1 MTMIEAALKYYEK
14 GMSVF
19 PVNPNTKKPLVEWK
33 KYQTERPTIEQ
44 VHAWFD
50 RTSNGIAIVTGKIS
64 DTFVVDFD
72 RYKPGFS
79 EEIALQ
85 LIPDSIHAPTVK
97 TMNNGQHM
105 YFRNPEINASIMA
118 GIAPGIDYRGEGG
131 YVVAPP
137 SKSITGA
144 EYTWVV
150 SLDECERPVLPN
162 SFKEALLNKDKVQ
175 NILRARVANGMPNDE
190 NCRQLSSLS
199 SNVVNLFNQGTRDQD
214 LFHIANLLVKAG
226 CEEHYLMKV
235 LEILALNCNPPF
247 PLNEARIKIQS
258 AIQRAG
264 RRGGN
269 LAADVREWVLSSSGV
284 FLSSDVVNCLHLSSR
299 DDQKN
304 VSKALERLRAEG
316 LIEKH
321 GNRRGQFRTLD
332 KDEEVIDYLQAST
345 APYILRMP
353 LGIHEWVA
361 IHPGNV
367 IVVAGESNAGKSAL
381 CLNIAKM
388 NCYDHQVNYMSSEM
402 QDGAELRIRLEKFGE
417 PLENWKRIK
426 FTFRTDNFP
435 DRVDPEGLNII
446 DYLDEGTDAEAY
458 KMPMRIRQ
466 IADRLKSGVVVI
478 ALQKDPNKGLGFG
491 GSGTLN
497 RSRLY
502 ITMTRQ
508 GVLTIQKAKIW
519 RNDSINPNG
528 LFCNFKLV
536 GGAKF
541 IKDGEWR
548 Q

>member
-1 MTMIEAALKYYEK
+1 MTMIEAALKYHEK

-33 KYQTERPTIEQ
+33 KYQTERPTIDQ
-44 VHAWFD
+44 LHAWFD
-50 RTSNGIAIVTGKIS
+50 RTHNGIAIVTGKIS

-79 EEIALQ
+79 EDTALK
-85 LIPDSIHAPTVK
+85 LIPDNIHAPTVQ
-97 TMNNGQHM
+97 TMNKGQHL

-118 GIAPGIDYRGEGG
+118 GVAPGVDYRGEGG

-137 SKSITGA
+137 SRSMTGA
-144 EYTWVV
+144 EYTWLV
-150 SLDECERPVLPN
+150 SLDECERPSLPD
-162 SFKEALLNKDKVQ
+162 SFKNAVINKDKYKLYIGGDD
-175 NILRARVANGMPNDE
+175 NNS
-190 NCRQLSSLS
+190 RQVSSLS
-199 SNVVNLFNQGTRDQD
+199 SSVVNLFQQGTRDQD
-214 LFHIANLLVKAG
+214 LFHIANCLIKGG
-226 CEEHYLMKV
+226 CENQITEKV

-247 PLNEARIKIQS
+247 PLNEAIIKIKS
-258 AIQRAG
+258 AIQRYE

-269 LAADVREWVLSSSGV
+269 LAADVKEWVLSSSGV
-284 FLSSDVVNCLHLSSR
+284 FLSSDVVKTLQLSSR
-299 DDQKN
+299 VDMQN
-304 VSKALERLRAEG
+304 VSKVLERLRAEG
-316 LIEKH
+316 LIEKY
-321 GNRRGQFRTLD
+321 GNKRGQFRTLD
-332 KDEEVIDYLQAST
+332 QDEEVIDYLKANT
-345 APYILRMP
+345 NPYTLRMP
-353 LGIHEWVA
+353 MGIHEWVA

-367 IVVAGESNAGKSAL
+367 IVIAGESNAGKSAM

-388 NCYDHQVNYMSSEM
+388 NCHDNPVNYMSSEM

-417 PLENWKRIK
+417 PLENWKKIK

-435 DRVDPEGLNII
+435 DRIDPEGLNVI
-446 DYLDEGTDAEAY
+446 DYLDEGTDSEAY

-466 IADRLKSGVVVI
+466 IADRLKGGVAVI

-502 ITMTRQ
+502 LTMTRQ

-519 RNDSINPNG
+519 RNDNINPNG

-536 GGAKF
+536 GGARF
-541 IKDGEWR
+541 IREGDWR

>member
-1 MTMIEAALKYYEK
+1 MRMIEAALKYHEK

-19 PVNPNTKKPLVEWK
+19 PVNPNTKKPLCEWK
-33 KYQTERPTIEQ
+33 KYQTEHPTVDQ
-44 VHAWFD
+44 LHTWFD
-50 RTSNGIAIVTGKIS
+50 RSHNGIAIVTGKIS

-79 EEIALQ
+79 EDTALK
-85 LIPDSIHAPTVK
+85 LIPDNIHAPTVQ
-97 TMNNGQHM
+97 TMNQGQHL

-118 GIAPGIDYRGEGG
+118 GVAPGIDYRGEGG

-137 SKSITGA
+137 SRSTTGA
-144 EYTWVV
+144 AYTWVV
-150 SLDECERPVLPN
+150 SLDECERPSLPD
-162 SFKEALLNKDKVQ
+162 SFKNAVINKDKYKLYIGDDDNPSHQV
-175 NILRARVANGMPNDE
+175 
-190 NCRQLSSLS
+190 SSLS
-199 SNVVNLFNQGTRDQD
+199 SNVINLFKQGTRDQD
-214 LFHIANLLVKAG
+214 LFHVANCLFKGG
-226 CEEHYLMKV
+226 CEVAVIEKV

-247 PLNEARIKIQS
+247 PLKEVESKIKS
-258 AIQRAG
+258 AMQRAG
-264 RRGGN
+264 RREGN
-269 LAADVREWVLSSSGV
+269 LTAEIREWVLSSSGI
-284 FLSSDVVNCLHLSSR
+284 FLSSDVTKCHHLSSR
-299 DDQKN
+299 SELQQ
-304 VSKALERLRAEG
+304 VSNILNRLVDEG

-321 GNRRGQFRTLD
+321 GKKRGQFRTLD
-332 KDEEVIDYLQAST
+332 QNEEPIDYLKADTS
-345 APYILRMP
+345 PYTLRMP
-353 LGIHEWVA
+353 MGIHEWVA

-367 IVVAGESNAGKSAL
+367 IVIAGESNAGKSAM
-381 CLNIAKM
+381 CLNVAKM
-388 NCYDHQVNYMSSEM
+388 NCHDNPVNYMSSEM

-417 PLENWKRIK
+417 PLGNWKKIK

-435 DRVDPEGLNII
+435 DRIDPDGLNII

-466 IADRLKSGVVVI
+466 IADRLKGGVAVI

-502 ITMTRQ
+502 LTMTRQ

-519 RNDSINPNG
+519 RNDNINPNG

-541 IKDGEWR
+541 IKDGEWK

>member
-1 MTMIEAALKYYEK
+1 MASGEKMTMIEAALKYFEK

-79 EEIALQ
+79 EETALQ
-85 LIPDSIHAPTVK
+85 LIPDSVHAPTVK
-97 TMNNGQHM
+97 TMNDGQHM

-118 GIAPGIDYRGEGG
+118 GVAPGIDYRGEGG

-137 SKSITGA
+137 SKSMSGA
-144 EYTWVV
+144 EYRWVV
-150 SLDECERPVLPN
+150 SLDECERPPLPD
-162 SFKEALLNKDKVQ
+162 SFKNAVINKDKYKLYTRGDD
-175 NILRARVANGMPNDE
+175 NNS
-190 NCRQLSSLS
+190 RQVSSMS

-226 CEEHYLMKV
+226 CEEPYLLKV

-247 PLNEARIKIQS
+247 PINEAEIKIKS
-258 AIQRAG
+258 AIQRAE
-264 RRGGN
+264 RRSGN

-284 FLSSDVVNCLHLSSR
+284 FLSSEIVKCLHLSSR
-299 DDQKN
+299 DDEKN
-304 VSKALERLRAEG
+304 LSKILERLRKEG
-316 LIEKH
+316 LIEKN
-321 GNRRGQFRTLD
+321 GNKRGQFRTLD
-332 KDEEVIDYLQAST
+332 QNEESIDFMSANT
-345 APYILRMP
+345 APITLRLP
-353 LGIHEWVA
+353 LNIHEWVS
-361 IHPGNV
+361 IHSGNI
-367 IVVAGESNAGKSAL
+367 IVVAGESNAGKSAF
-381 CLNIAKM
+381 CLNAAKM
-388 NCYDHQVNYMSSEM
+388 NCYDHKVNYMSSEM
-402 QDGAELRIRLEKFGE
+402 QDGSELRIRLEKFGE

-435 DRVDPEGLNII
+435 DRIDPDGLNII

-466 IADRLKSGVVVI
+466 IADRLKSGVAIV

-491 GSGTLN
+491 GSGTMN

-502 ITMTRQ
+502 LTMTRQ
-508 GVLTIQKAKIW
+508 GVIKIEKGKIW
-519 RNDSINPNG
+519 RNDNVNPNG
-528 LFCNFKLV
+528 LFCRFKLV

-541 IKDGEWR
+541 IRESDWMM
-548 Q
+548 

>member
-1 MTMIEAALKYYEK
+1 MTMIEAALKYHEK

-33 KYQTERPTIEQ
+33 KYQTERPTIDQ
-44 VHAWFD
+44 LHAWFD
-50 RTSNGIAIVTGKIS
+50 RTHNGIAIVTGKIS

-79 EEIALQ
+79 EDTALK
-85 LIPDSIHAPTVK
+85 LIPDNIHAPTVQ
-97 TMNNGQHM
+97 TMNKGQHL

-118 GIAPGIDYRGEGG
+118 GVAPGVDYRGEGG

-137 SKSITGA
+137 SRSMTGA
-144 EYTWVV
+144 EYKWVV
-150 SLDECERPVLPN
+150 SLDECERPSLPD
-162 SFKEALLNKDKVQ
+162 SFKNAVINKDKYKLYIGGDDNPSHQV
-175 NILRARVANGMPNDE
+175 
-190 NCRQLSSLS
+190 SSLS
-199 SNVVNLFNQGTRDQD
+199 SNVINLFKQGTRDQD
-214 LFHIANLLVKAG
+214 LFHVANCLIKGG
-226 CEEHYLMKV
+226 CEVAVIEKV

-247 PLNEARIKIQS
+247 PLKEVESKIKS
-258 AIQRAG
+258 AMQRAG
-264 RRGGN
+264 RREGN
-269 LAADVREWVLSSSGV
+269 LTADIREWVLSSSGI
-284 FLSSDVVNCLHLSSR
+284 FLSSDVAKCHHLSSR
-299 DDQKN
+299 SELQN
-304 VSKALERLRAEG
+304 LSNILNRLRDEG

-321 GNRRGQFRTLD
+321 GNKRGQFRTLD
-332 KDEEVIDYLQAST
+332 QDEEPIDYLKADTS
-345 APYILRMP
+345 PYTLRMP
-353 LGIHEWVA
+353 MGIHEWVA

-367 IVVAGESNAGKSAL
+367 IVIAGESNAGKSAM

-388 NCYDHQVNYMSSEM
+388 NCHDNPVNYMSSEM

-417 PLENWKRIK
+417 PLENWKKIK

-435 DRVDPEGLNII
+435 DRVDPDGLNII

-466 IADRLKSGVVVI
+466 IADRLKGGVAVI

-502 ITMTRQ
+502 LTMTRQ

-519 RNDSINPNG
+519 RSDNINPNG

-541 IKDGEWR
+541 IRDGEWR

>member
-1 MTMIEAALKYYEK
+1 MTMIEAALKYHEK

-33 KYQTERPTIEQ
+33 KYQTERPTIDQ
-44 VHAWFD
+44 LHAWFD
-50 RTSNGIAIVTGKIS
+50 RTNNGIAIVTGKIS

-79 EEIALQ
+79 EEDALK
-85 LIPDSIHAPTVK
+85 LIPDSINAPTVQ
-97 TMNNGQHM
+97 TMNKGQHL

-118 GIAPGIDYRGEGG
+118 GVAPGIDYRGEGG

-137 SKSITGA
+137 SRSMTGA
-144 EYTWVV
+144 EYTWLV
-150 SLDECERPVLPN
+150 SLDECERPSLPD
-162 SFKEALLNKDKVQ
+162 SFKNAVINKDKYKLYIGGDD
-175 NILRARVANGMPNDE
+175 NRS
-190 NCRQLSSLS
+190 RQLSSLS

-214 LFHIANLLVKAG
+214 LFHVANCLIKGG
-226 CEEHYLMKV
+226 CENEITEKV

-247 PLNEARIKIQS
+247 PLNEAIIKIKS
-258 AIQRAG
+258 AIQRSE

-269 LAADVREWVLSSSGV
+269 LAADVKEWVLSSSGV
-284 FLSSDVVNCLHLSSR
+284 FLSSDVVKTLQLSSR
-299 DDQKN
+299 VDMQN
-304 VSKALERLRAEG
+304 VSKVLERLRAEG
-316 LIEKH
+316 LIEKY
-321 GNRRGQFRTLD
+321 GNKRGQFRTLD
-332 KDEEVIDYLQAST
+332 QDEEVIDYLKANT
-345 APYILRMP
+345 NPYTLRMP
-353 LGIHEWVA
+353 MGIHEWVA

-367 IVVAGESNAGKSAL
+367 IVIAGESNAGKSAM

-388 NCYDHQVNYMSSEM
+388 NCHDNPVNYMSSEM

-417 PLENWKRIK
+417 PLENWKKIK

-435 DRVDPEGLNII
+435 DRIDPEGLNVI
-446 DYLDEGTDAEAY
+446 DYLDEGTDSEAY

-466 IADRLKSGVVVI
+466 IADRLKGGVAVI

-502 ITMTRQ
+502 LTMTRQ

-519 RNDSINPNG
+519 RNDNINPNG

-541 IKDGEWR
+541 IRDGEWR

>member
-79 EEIALQ
+79 EETALQ

-118 GIAPGIDYRGEGG
+118 GVAPGIDYRGEGG

-137 SKSITGA
+137 SRSITGA
-144 EYTWVV
+144 EYTWLV
-150 SLDECERPVLPN
+150 SLDECDRPSLPD
-162 SFKEALLNKDKVQ
+162 SFKNAVINKDKYKLYTRGDD
-175 NILRARVANGMPNDE
+175 NYN
-190 NCRQLSSLS
+190 RQMSSLS
-199 SNVVNLFNQGTRDQD
+199 SSVVNLFQQGTRDQD
-214 LFHIANLLVKAG
+214 LFHVANCLIKGG
-226 CEEHYLMKV
+226 CENQITEKV

-247 PLNEARIKIQS
+247 PLNEAIIKIKS
-258 AIQRAG
+258 AIQRSE

-269 LAADVREWVLSSSGV
+269 LAADVREWILSSSGV
-284 FLSSDVVNCLHLSSR
+284 FLSSDIVNCLHLSSR
-299 DDQKN
+299 DEQKN

-316 LIEKH
+316 LIEKY
-321 GNRRGQFRTLD
+321 GNKRGQFRTLD
-332 KDEEVIDYLQAST
+332 QDEEVIDYLKANT
-345 APYILRMP
+345 NPYTLRMP
-353 LGIHEWVA
+353 MGIHEWVA

-367 IVVAGESNAGKSAL
+367 IVIAGESNAGKSAM

-388 NCYDHQVNYMSSEM
+388 NCHDNPVNYMSSEM

-417 PLENWKRIK
+417 PLENWKKIK

-435 DRVDPEGLNII
+435 DRIDPEGLNVI
-446 DYLDEGTDAEAY
+446 DYLDEGTDSEAY

-466 IADRLKSGVVVI
+466 IADRLKGGVAVI

-502 ITMTRQ
+502 LTMTRQ

-519 RNDSINPNG
+519 RNDNINPNG
-528 LFCNFKLV
+528 LFCQFKLV

-541 IKDGEWR
+541 IREGDWR

>member
-1 MTMIEAALKYYEK
+1 MIEAALKYHEK

-33 KYQTERPTIEQ
+33 KYQTERPTIDQ
-44 VHAWFD
+44 LHTWFD
-50 RTSNGIAIVTGKIS
+50 RTNNGIAIVTGKIS

-79 EEIALQ
+79 EDAALV
-85 LIPDSIHAPTVK
+85 LIPDSIHAPTVQ
-97 TMNNGQHM
+97 TMNKGQHM

-118 GIAPGIDYRGEGG
+118 GVAPGIDYRGEGG

-137 SKSITGA
+137 SRSMTGA

-150 SLDECERPVLPN
+150 SLDECERPSLPD
-162 SFKEALLNKDKVQ
+162 SFKNALLNKDKYKLYIGGDD
-175 NILRARVANGMPNDE
+175 NSN
-190 NCRQLSSLS
+190 RQVSSMS
-199 SNVVNLFNQGTRDQD
+199 SSVVNLFNQGTRDQD
-214 LFHIANLLVKAG
+214 LFHVANLLVKAG
-226 CEEHYLMKV
+226 CEEPYLLKT

-247 PLNEARIKIQS
+247 PLKEVELKIKS
-258 AIQRAG
+258 AIERAR

-284 FLSSDVVNCLHLSSR
+284 FLSSDVVKCLHLSSR
-299 DDQKN
+299 DDNKN
-304 VSKALERLRAEG
+304 VSKALERLRVEG

-321 GNRRGQFRTLD
+321 GNKRGQFRTLD
-332 KDEEVIDYLQAST
+332 KDEEVIDFMAADVT
-345 APYILRMP
+345 PYQIRLP
-353 LGIHEWVA
+353 LGIHDFVS

-367 IVVAGESNAGKSAL
+367 IVVAGESNAGKSAF
-381 CLNIAKM
+381 CLNASKM
-388 NCYDHQVNYMSSEM
+388 NCQEHDPINYMSSEM
-402 QDGAELRIRLEKFGE
+402 QDGAELKIRLQKFGE
-417 PLENWKRIK
+417 HLDNWKRVK

-435 DRVDPEGLNII
+435 DKIDPDGFYII

-466 IADRLKSGVVVI
+466 IADRLKRGIAIV

-502 ITMTRQ
+502 LTMSKQ
-508 GVLTIQKAKIW
+508 GVIKIEKAKMW
-519 RNDSINPNG
+519 RNESINPNG
-528 LFCNFKLV
+528 LFARFKLV

-541 IKDGEWR
+541 IKESEW
-548 Q
+548 QM

>member
-1 MTMIEAALKYYEK
+1 MIEAALKYHEK

-33 KYQTERPTIEQ
+33 KYQTERPTIDQ
-44 VHAWFD
+44 LHAWFD
-50 RTSNGIAIVTGKIS
+50 RTNNGIAIVTGKIS

-79 EEIALQ
+79 EEDALK
-85 LIPDSIHAPTVK
+85 LIPDSINAPTVQ
-97 TMNNGQHM
+97 TMNKGQHL

-118 GIAPGIDYRGEGG
+118 GVAPGIDYRGEGG

-137 SKSITGA
+137 SRSMTGA
-144 EYTWVV
+144 EYTWLV
-150 SLDECERPVLPN
+150 SLDECERPSLPD
-162 SFKEALLNKDKVQ
+162 SFKNAVINKDKYKLYIGGDD
-175 NILRARVANGMPNDE
+175 NRS
-190 NCRQLSSLS
+190 RQLSSLS

-214 LFHIANLLVKAG
+214 LFHVANCLIKGG
-226 CEEHYLMKV
+226 CENEITEKV

-247 PLNEARIKIQS
+247 PLNEAIIKIKS
-258 AIQRAG
+258 AIQRSE

-269 LAADVREWVLSSSGV
+269 LAADVKEWVLSSSGV
-284 FLSSDVVNCLHLSSR
+284 FLSSDVVKTLQLSSR
-299 DDQKN
+299 VDMQN
-304 VSKALERLRAEG
+304 VSKVLERLRAEG
-316 LIEKH
+316 LIEKY
-321 GNRRGQFRTLD
+321 GNKRGQFRTLD
-332 KDEEVIDYLQAST
+332 QDEEVIDYLKANT
-345 APYILRMP
+345 NPYTLRMP
-353 LGIHEWVA
+353 MGIHEWVA

-367 IVVAGESNAGKSAL
+367 IVIAGESNAGKSAM

-388 NCYDHQVNYMSSEM
+388 NCHDNPVNYMSSEM

-417 PLENWKRIK
+417 PLENWKKIK

-435 DRVDPEGLNII
+435 DRIDPEGLNVI
-446 DYLDEGTDAEAY
+446 DYLDEGTDSEAY

-466 IADRLKSGVVVI
+466 IADRLKGGVAVI

-502 ITMTRQ
+502 LTMTRQ

-519 RNDSINPNG
+519 RNDNINPNG

-541 IKDGEWR
+541 IRDGEWR

>member
-79 EEIALQ
+79 EETALQ
-85 LIPDSIHAPTVK
+85 LIPDSVHAPTVK

-162 SFKEALLNKDKVQ
+162 SFQEALLNKDKVQ
-175 NILRARVANGMPNDE
+175 NLLRARVANGMPNDE
-190 NCRQLSSLS
+190 NSRQMSSLS
-199 SNVVNLFNQGTRDQD
+199 SSVVNLFNQGTRDQD
-214 LFHIANLLVKAG
+214 LFHVANLLVKAG
-226 CEEHYLMKV
+226 CEESYLMKV

-247 PLNEARIKIQS
+247 PLNEAKAKIES

-284 FLSSDVVNCLHLSSR
+284 FLSSDVVKCLHLSSR

-321 GNRRGQFRTLD
+321 GNKRGQFRTLD
-332 KDEEVIDYLQAST
+332 KDEEVIDYIQADT

-353 LGIHEWVA
+353 MGIHEWVA

-435 DRVDPEGLNII
+435 DRIDPDGLNII

-519 RNDSINPNG
+519 RNDNINPNG